1 MKNKLITIIIAMLL
15 LVSVVYAPNNNEN
28 NPQRSEDAPGQELRT
43 TGVELSFAPF
53 DLSSVSPEL
62 TSVFSYKLMFIDT
75 PARIGDLRVKKIL
88 LSNQGAYTADE
99 EESYARIDLADLNQD
114 GNFMV
119 HIANIPFLLYK
130 SEDADGQGNPGYVL
144 VDSRAQEA
152 NSPDSIDYQDAR
164 YFALV
169 LYNHDNNQGSYAFSD
184 LNGLREKQFLARD
197 GSIDFRITKERRET
211 PPRELARVTVD
222 NVVLETPASGCKDE
236 DLGSNNQYQAS
247 FAHDGQHVLNDFCA
261 YGNNKEILHEAKCN
275 VENQVDVEE
284 IECSN
289 GCKDG
294 ACKRQDTSVPTQTEF
309 CIDTDQIEQKPLSE
323 LTAEE
328 LGIALSSKGATIGFF
343 ISKESK
349 YALWE
354 DSCSSDTK
362 LIEYYCKRN
371 KVGFIQVNCACS
383 EGKCSSSQSCIDS
396 YG

>member
-197 GSIDFRITKERRET
+197 GS
-211 PPRELARVTVD
+211 
-222 NVVLETPASGCKDE
+222 E
-236 DLGSNNQYQAS
+236 DATSLCRLDQ
-247 FAHDGQHVLNDFCA
+247 FTEMKLF
-261 YGNNKEILHEAKCN
+261 
-275 VENQVDVEE
+275 VEE
-284 IECSN
+284 IERGGKNQVRVPSKGVLTN
-289 GCKDG
+289 RSFAGSTIDNKG
-294 ACKRQDTSVPTQTEF
+294 KLSSRSFAKLQMAGTSLFQ
-309 CIDTDQIEQKPLSE
+309 QIEL
-323 LTAEE
+323 
-328 LGIALSSKGATIGFF
+328 
-343 ISKESK
+343 
-349 YALWE
+349 
-354 DSCSSDTK
+354 
-362 LIEYYCKRN
+362 
-371 KVGFIQVNCACS
+371 
-383 EGKCSSSQSCIDS
+383 
-396 YG
+396 